1 MRKKKHLER
10 RRNDVL
16 KFKGFSGR
24 ISQNAILINDYNKP
38 FTHNFYQNIAKFEAK
53 KVKKNHKR
61 HVLSYSYGRK

>member
-16 KFKGFSGR
+16 KFKGFSDR

-38 FTHNFYQNIAKFEAK
+38 FTHNFYQNIAKFEA
-53 KVKKNHKR
+53 
-61 HVLSYSYGRK
+61 